1 MVPRD
6 KYAATVSEQRL
17 HQNFESMNPQVND
30 YDGRVGYLNTSL
42 RLKSRSMSSDSDE
55 DGRPKRF
62 RPSPESNS
70 EDGEMNFVNEANLLG
85 LALKKTPSFLNLIE
99 TQLSEG
105 KKGSSSSSPPRQLG
119 RPADSSRKGNQMNSS
134 KNANRN
140 RSKMED
146 FAAVSEKLK
155 ASNFPAIKLK
165 IGDWERVSRYEG
177 DLIAKCYYAKRK
189 LVWEILDGPLKS
201 KIEMQWSDII
211 AIRAIILQNDQ
222 SGVLE
227 IELNQPPYF
236 YRETNPQP
244 RKHTLWQQT
253 SDFTGGQAP
262 TYRRHWIRFPPGV
275 LDKHYEK
282 LLHYDA
288 RLNEL
293 SKQPFPSQLSP
304 YFESDVPEFSDFFD
318 NRYGSQFFPK
328 MHHPIRFSSSVLI
341 PNHPMHNKRTT
352 MAPVRHFNS
361 SFSVSGERRSNYAN
375 TNQRRVLLRQGPNNL
390 VNVAMGNQ
398 TIGMLPVSTTPQA
411 NLGIPTQNYQAMYQ
425 QNELTGHNQD
435 NVVLNYIENHL
446 LNDNPMASS
455 NELKLVGNAD
465 SMYSSFEHHQNGS
478 VDATN
483 DEHGLNFGYH
493 MIDNYAQDAV
503 PNNGLAYAEPI
514 NWMVPQETHQNLK
527 LEQFMEHSTSLSTY
541 SDTVHGC
548 YPTPDVYGE
557 QKSRVQG
564 E

>member
-1 MVPRD
+1 
-6 KYAATVSEQRL
+6 
-17 HQNFESMNPQVND
+17 
-30 YDGRVGYLNTSL
+30 
-42 RLKSRSMSSDSDE
+42 
-55 DGRPKRF
+55 
-62 RPSPESNS
+62 
-70 EDGEMNFVNEANLLG
+70 
-85 LALKKTPSFLNLIE
+85 
-99 TQLSEG
+99 
-105 KKGSSSSSPPRQLG
+105 
-119 RPADSSRKGNQMNSS
+119 MNSS
-134 KNANRN
+134 KNANKN

-227 IELNQPPYF
+227 IELNQPPSF

-262 TYRRHWIRFPPGV
+262 TYRRHWVRFPPGV

-304 YFESDVPEFSDFFD
+304 YFESDVPEFSDYFD
-318 NRYGSQFFPK
+318 NRYGSQFFSK
-328 MHHPIRFSSSVLI
+328 MHHPIRFSSSSILI
-341 PNHPMHNKRTT
+341 PNHPMHNRRTT
-352 MAPVRHFNS
+352 MAPVRNFSS

-375 TNQRRVLLRQGPNNL
+375 TDQRRVLLRQGPNNL

-411 NLGIPTQNYQAMYQ
+411 NWGIPTQNYQAMYQ

-446 LNDNPMASS
+446 LNDNQMAYS
-455 NELKLVGNAD
+455 NELKLAGNAD
-465 SMYSSFEHHQNGS
+465 SMYSLLEHHQNGS
-478 VDATN
+478 VDATR

-493 MIDNYAQDAV
+493 ITDNYAQDAV
-503 PNNGLAYAEPI
+503 PNNGLAYTEPI
-514 NWMVPQETHQNLK
+514 NWMVPQETNQNLK

-541 SDTVHGC
+541 SDTVHGG
-548 YPTPDVYGE
+548 YPTLDVYGE